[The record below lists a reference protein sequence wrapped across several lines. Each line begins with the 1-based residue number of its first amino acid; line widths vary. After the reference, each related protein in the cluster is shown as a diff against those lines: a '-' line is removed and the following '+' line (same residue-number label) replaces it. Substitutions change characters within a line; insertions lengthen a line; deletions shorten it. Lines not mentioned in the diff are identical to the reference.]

1 MEGRR
6 SLNALL
12 AKPVTRSTMYKRR
25 RVFALAPSSFKVH
38 TSCIDYTTA
47 RVTQKLGFASRSF
60 ANGTGPGPKLP
71 VTENEGDS
79 WVTNPLPRPR
89 KNEKMK
95 QIFDQFLASAVRTQE
110 EVRNLR
116 IQNPRGVFVNY
127 TMNMKEVNV
136 FGFDY
141 DYTMANYR

>member
-1 MEGRR
+1 
-6 SLNALL
+6 
-12 AKPVTRSTMYKRR
+12 MYKRC
-25 RVFALAPSSFKVH
+25 RVFALAPSSFKGH

-47 RVTQKLGFASRSF
+47 RVNQKLGFASRSF
-60 ANGTGPGPKLP
+60 ANGTSHGPKLP
-71 VTENEGDS
+71 ATENEGDS